1 MNTDCTVERLE
12 DPLIDGTPVP
22 RLQLRAG
29 ALAMECLGLG
39 CAITRLVAP
48 GRDGRDGRAANVVLA
63 YGDVQDYAAEARREY
78 FGVVV
83 GRVANRIGHA
93 RFVLDGREHRLAT
106 NDGANHL
113 HGGRRGFGRQCW
125 RLFESRGGQV
135 ARVRF
140 RLTSPDRHEGYPGAL
155 TALVSYTLA
164 PDDTLRIEYEATA
177 TAATVVNLTQHS
189 YFNLG
194 GEHCHDVLGHAIE
207 IAADEVCTVDRGLV
221 PTGELRD
228 VSGTPFDLREAR
240 AIGLALARPDPQL
253 RIAGG
258 FDHCYALRGWRDR
271 APPLRHACT
280 LTEPHS
286 GRRLRVATDQPGMQ
300 FYTGN
305 FLDGTAGGTDG
316 RAYGRH
322 AGLCLETQ
330 HFPDAPNHPEFPSI
344 VLRPGERYA
353 TTTLL
358 RFDVLP

>member
-1 MNTDCTVERLE
+1 MNTDCAVERLE
-12 DPLIDGTPVP
+12 DALIAGTTVP
-22 RLQLRAG
+22 RLRLQAG

-48 GRDGRDGRAANVVLA
+48 DREGRPANVVLA
-63 YGDVQDYAAEARREY
+63 YGDLHDYAADARREY

-83 GRVANRIGHA
+83 GRVANRIGHG

-113 HGGRRGFGRQCW
+113 HGGRRGFDRQCW
-125 RLFESRGGQV
+125 HLVDATGGEV

-140 RLTSPDRHEGYPGAL
+140 RLTSPDRDEGYPGEL
-155 TALVSYTLA
+155 TALVTYTLA
-164 PDDTLRIEYEATA
+164 PDDTLRIEYEAT
-177 TAATVVNLTQHS
+177 TIAATVVNLTQHS

-194 GEHCHDVLGHAIE
+194 GEPCRDVLGHEIE
-207 IAADEVCTVDRGLV
+207 IAADEVCAVDRGLV
-221 PTGELRD
+221 PSGELRH
-228 VSGTPFDLREAR
+228 VPGTPFDLSEAR
-240 AIGLALARPDPQL
+240 AIGTALARPDPQL

-258 FDHCYALRGWRDR
+258 FDHCYALRGWRAR
-271 APPLRHACT
+271 ARELRHACT
-280 LTEPHS
+280 LTEPRS

-305 FLDGTAGGTDG
+305 FLDGTAAGLDG
-316 RAYGRH
+316 WAYGRH

-330 HFPDAPNHPEFPSI
+330 HFPDAPNRPEFPPI

-353 TTTLL
+353 ATTVL